1 MNCPEAFATW
11 SRRHSVCR
19 VENVFGKYSD
29 LPESCS
35 GASVASY
42 GFLISLTFCAAGSF
56 APVASAAESNRHSSG
71 SLVTMAGRVGR
82 TSDARNVSL
91 EFVAPRSGGS
101 AVANME
107 STLAPRLTG
116 SGATR
121 VESTASAGATRPSVN
136 LEAVV
141 NARGSLAAN
150 APRHRGP
157 SRSAPLA
164 PTPQMALGWTDAVAR
179 SNSTVGS
186 PLTRASYSPHEAIVP
201 AAGGIGL
208 PQRASVFSAAAVV
221 EPVSHPTS
229 ALGNSRLDFTSEPA
243 GNSFQPLASPQQG
256 ASGLMGRMR

>member
-1 MNCPEAFATW
+1 MFAKNC
-11 SRRHSVCR
+11 
-19 VENVFGKYSD
+19 D
-29 LPESCS
+29 LPESYS

-42 GFLISLTFCAAGSF
+42 GFLIALTVCNAGGF
-56 APVASAAESNRHSSG
+56 APVASAAEFNRHSSG

-82 TSDARNVSL
+82 LSEPRNVSL
-91 EFVAPRSGGS
+91 EFIAPCSGGS
-101 AVANME
+101 MGANME
-107 STLAPRLTG
+107 STLAPRLAG
-116 SGATR
+116 VGATR
-121 VESTASAGATRPSVN
+121 VENAANSAEATRPATN

-157 SRSAPLA
+157 SRYAPLV
-164 PTPQMALGWTDAVAR
+164 PTAQMALGWTDAVVR

-186 PLTRASYSPHEAIVP
+186 PLMRASYSPNEAIIP
-201 AAGGIGL
+201 ASGGVGL
-208 PQRASVFSAAAVV
+208 PSRTSVFSAAAVV
-221 EPVSHPTS
+221 EPVSRPTS